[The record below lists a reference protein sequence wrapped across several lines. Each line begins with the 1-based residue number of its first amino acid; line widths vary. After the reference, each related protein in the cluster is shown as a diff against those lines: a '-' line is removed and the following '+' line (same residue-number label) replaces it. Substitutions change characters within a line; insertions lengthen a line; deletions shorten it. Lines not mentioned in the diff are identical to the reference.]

1 MDRPSFFAPLRNGGR
16 TSGTDR
22 ISSRYNGG
30 NSPLSLA
37 VFDGFQV
44 LHNQVRNS
52 LGGFVDRPGGAAF
65 GNHPHTRSIEQ
76 SLRSFGTAR
85 LHFETCVKSS
95 SRGIVISL
103 PGRGDR
109 SSLGPSFLKVYSDY
123 RPV

>member
-1 MDRPSFFAPLRNGGR
+1 MAEEPAERIEFPLATMAAIRRFRSPCSTVSKCFTIRSVTVWAALSIGR
-16 TSGTDR
+16 AARRLATFLIPVVSHK
-22 ISSRYNGG
+22 RY
-30 NSPLSLA
+30 
-37 VFDGFQV
+37 D
-44 LHNQVRNS
+44 
-52 LGGFVDRPGGAAF
+52 
-65 GNHPHTRSIEQ
+65 Q